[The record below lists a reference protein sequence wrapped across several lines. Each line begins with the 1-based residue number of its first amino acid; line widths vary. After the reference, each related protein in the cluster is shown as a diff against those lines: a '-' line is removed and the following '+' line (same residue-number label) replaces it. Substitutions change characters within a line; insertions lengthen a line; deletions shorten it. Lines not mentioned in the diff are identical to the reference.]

1 MFLVI
6 PVLFLGFLVPVFCVG
21 LLMDKNTDPTMQALA
36 LLILSPY
43 VFLIVRIL
51 RINL

>member
-1 MFLVI
+1 MFLIIPLFGGLLI
-6 PVLFLGFLVPVFCVG
+6 PVYCVG
-21 LLMDKNTDPTMQALA
+21 ILLERKMDPSIQALA

-43 VFLIVRIL
+43 VYFLIRIL